1 MSISVERIEHFDQEL
16 LKELF
21 SKASDFKGEFED
33 EFFRSKDRIFLLA
46 RIDNLSCG
54 FLFAYLLP
62 DPRKGKK
69 KLFLYSLDTFEGYRR
84 KGVARKLIEALRE
97 IAWEEKCK
105 SIFLLT
111 AHDNFPA
118 RALYESGRAEKHEGE
133 ILYVY
138 ELGNQ
143 DL

>member
-1 MSISVERIEHFDQEL
+1 MSIELERIEQLDEKL
-16 LKELF
+16 LEELF
-21 SKASDFKGEFED
+21 AKSSDFKGTFEE
-33 EFFRSKDRIFLLA
+33 EFFLSKDRIFLLA
-46 RIDNLSCG
+46 RMEGQVCG

-69 KLFLYSLDTFEGYRR
+69 KLFLYSLDTFEDYRR
-84 KGVARKLIEALRE
+84 MGVARKLIEALTQ
-97 IAWEEKCK
+97 IAREEKCK

-118 RALYESGRAEKHEGE
+118 QALYEAGGAEKNAGE

-138 ELGNQ
+138 ELAE
-143 DL
+143 LE